1 MARTLAELT
10 LKLSQDLSRLEE
22 ECAKQMDELG
32 EARDVALME
41 ISSAE
46 KALKSY
52 NRGLEKAKAAQL
64 TAVQEA
70 NKIRD
75 KEIRTAEDK
84 RRREITLEERRNR
97 EAKNRAFRK
106 RQLAL
111 RKAKAAWKAAIKRI
125 RARPLYEQRA
135 LRKSADI
142 AYEEALEKAEE
153 NYRDAIDDARLEL
166 QSALQN
172 TLADERIALEK
183 AYRTAERM
191 TTSAVVAYQ
200 RAVAGEEGR
209 LRSELAGIPEARE
222 VQENYDRQ
230 FLEIRKS
237 CEKRREELFKK
248 FTQDRKKL
256 KRVPL

>member
-1 MARTLAELT
+1 VARTLAELT

-22 ECAKQMDELG
+22 EGAKQMNELG

-41 ISSAE
+41 IRSAE

-52 NRGLEKAKAAQL
+52 NRGLEKAKATQL
-64 TAVQEA
+64 KSVQAA

-84 RRREITLEERRNR
+84 RRLLLTLEERRHR

-106 RQLAL
+106 RQETL
-111 RKAKAAWKAAIKRI
+111 RKAKAVWKKAIERI
-125 RARPLYEQRA
+125 RTRPLFEQRA

-142 AYEEALEKAEE
+142 AYEEAIEKAEDK
-153 NYRDAIDDARLEL
+153 YRDAIDDARLEL

-172 TLADERIALEK
+172 TLADERIALER
-183 AYRTAERM
+183 AHRTAERM
-191 TTSAVVAYQ
+191 ITTAVVSYE

-237 CEKRREELFKK
+237 TEKRREELFRK

-256 KRVPL
+256 KR